1 MTDTTTHATQLV
13 LIHPIGND
21 RRSWQFLEL
30 DTFQHPPVAIYEM
43 PGHGRRPRQP
53 GMTTAWMADQLVQE
67 FTGPL
72 HLLGIAVGAF
82 VALNAV
88 VRHPER
94 IQSAI
99 LVNGGPGGV
108 TNPAARQTLFER
120 GQQAI
125 DHGMPSVVDETFGRW
140 FTPFAQQTNPPGVQ
154 LARQILLEMDPQA
167 WNDIWRANATSDPV
181 PEERIAGISQP
192 VSLVAAADD
201 AAGVLSNANRLH
213 EQIRT
218 SRLQYVAGPHMVHME
233 RPRSLSSAID
243 HHFTWLKV
251 SASRVE
257 APLYFAGE

>member
-1 MTDTTTHATQLV
+1 MTDAARFV
-13 LIHPIGND
+13 LIHPIGNE

-30 DTFQHPPVAIYEM
+30 ESFQHPPVAIYEM
-43 PGHGRRPRQP
+43 PGHGQKPRHP
-53 GMTTAWMADQLVQE
+53 GMTTAWMADQLVDE
-67 FTGPL
+67 FEGPL

-82 VALNAV
+82 VALNAM

-108 TNPAARQTLFER
+108 SSAAARQTLFDR

-125 DHGMPSVVDETFGRW
+125 DHGMPSVIDETFGRW

-167 WNDIWRANATSDPV
+167 WNDIWRANASSEPV
-181 PEERIAGISQP
+181 PDERVARIEQP
-192 VSLVAAADD
+192 VSVVAAVSD
-201 AAGVLSNANRLH
+201 AAGVQANANRLH

-218 SRLQYVAGPHMVHME
+218 SRLQFVPGPHMVHLE
-233 RPRSLSSAID
+233 QPRGLSSAID
-243 HHFTWLKV
+243 NHFTWLRV
-251 SASRVE
+251 APTRVE
-257 APLYFAGE
+257 APLYSAEA